1 MKVLITILDAITET
15 SMPFNEFVLYRANH
29 VKDERQ
35 ILIVCDC
42 KKDLPKVSIPDTI
55 TIERVGWNLSNL
67 RKVIRKYINYCE
79 AHEIPYA
86 IHLHQNKSA
95 VLSHIA
101 MAGTGFRKKVLFTTH
116 NTFSGFPFH
125 NKVQSFFCG
134 LMSNYVVCC
143 SNSAFDGYP
152 EILKKIKRGHASA
165 IQNGVD
171 TGRID
176 SLLSQNLNVEKEYV
190 QFVYVARMT
199 SVKNHNFLLDVIE
212 TCAPDARFVF
222 IGATNDSILSQI
234 KERNLDKK
242 IQCMGLIPRNEVF
255 KVLQQSDVYISP
267 SVLEGLPVSVLE
279 GMYVGLPAILSNIP
293 QHSEVSQDDRL
304 VRLLP
309 LDKKQWVKAINET
322 VLQKDK
328 LSAMGRD
335 SRKYIKDNFSL
346 ERMHKNYSRIY
357 ELLRGIC

>member
-29 VKDERQ
+29 IKDEKQ

-42 KKDLPKVSIPDTI
+42 KKDLPKVKIPDSI
-55 TIERVGWNLSNL
+55 TIERVGWSLSSL
-67 RKVIRKYINYCE
+67 RKAIRKHIEYCE
-79 AHEIPYA
+79 VNGIAYA
-86 IHLHQNKSA
+86 IHMHQNKSA

-101 MAGTGFRKKVLFTTH
+101 MLGTGFRKKVLFTTH

-152 EILKKIKRGHASA
+152 SVLKKIKGDHAGA

-171 TGRID
+171 TERID
-176 SLLSQNLNVEKEYV
+176 SLLTANEQTEGNKV

-199 SVKNHNFLLDVIE
+199 PVKNHKFLLDVIE
-212 TCAPDARFVF
+212 TCEPDAHFVF
-222 IGATNDSILSQI
+222 IGATNENILAQI
-234 KERNLDKK
+234 KERHLEKK
-242 IQCMGLIPRNEVF
+242 IECMGLIPRNEVF
-255 KVLQQSDVYISP
+255 EVLQQSDVYISP

-279 GMYVGLPAILSNIP
+279 GMYVGLTAILSNIP
-293 QHSEVSQDDRL
+293 QHAEVSQDDRL

-309 LDKKQWVKAINET
+309 LDKIQWVKAINET
-322 VLQKDK
+322 VLQKEK
-328 LSAMGRD
+328 LAGMGHD
-335 SRKYIKDNFSL
+335 SRKYIKENFSL
-346 ERMHKNYSRIY
+346 ERMHTNYSKIY